1 MAKKQKRMTLEE
13 LRRPDDIQVALK
25 GMWDWIENNWRLMVA
40 VAAVMVVGGGVSTI
54 MGDMARDESH
64 KTADAVVQAMKPL
77 TAPVGDTP
85 AAAPA
90 TDVDEERFQ
99 DRSAA
104 LTEAQNR
111 LATFAKDNPDHE
123 GAAALEL
130 LSITL
135 ATGDDTGEKLR
146 QWLGAND
153 TSNLS
158 ETALHALAEAQHRA
172 GDTAAAIATY
182 TQLAERSKGGLKA
195 MAWMA
200 IGDLQNPMTLPTG
213 GDPSM
218 ARKAYEQATK
228 ALGPRAAAAPGDLF
242 ASLSEPYLYAELD
255 ARLALLP

>member
-25 GMWDWIENNWRLMVA
+25 GLWDWIENNWRLMVG
-40 VAAVMVVGGGVSTI
+40 VGVVMVVGGGASTV
-54 MGDMARDESH
+54 MGDMAREDSH
-64 KTADAVVQAMKPL
+64 KIADQVTQAMKPL
-77 TAPVGDTP
+77 TAPVGDAP

-99 DRSAA
+99 DRAAA
-104 LTEAQNR
+104 LTEAQTR
-111 LATFAKDNPDHE
+111 LATFATDNPGHE

-130 LSITL
+130 LSISL
-135 ATGDDTGEKLR
+135 SQGDDTGDKLR

-153 TSNLS
+153 SSNLG

-172 GDTAAAIATY
+172 GDVAAAIATY
-182 TQLAERSKGGLKA
+182 TQLAERSRGGLKA

-200 IGDLQNPMTLPTG
+200 IGDLQNPMALPKG
-213 GDPSM
+213 GDSAM

-228 ALGPRAAAAPGDLF
+228 ALGPRAVAAPGDLY
-242 ASLSEPYLYAELD
+242 ASLSAPYLYAELD